1 MSTPQPVP
9 ASNPIAGL
17 LGVFRSE
24 LLAVGVFSLVANLLM
39 LTPTLYMLQVFDRV
53 MSSGNDLTLIAVS
66 LVTLFFFAIMAVAEW
81 ARSRVLVR
89 AGVRFDTALNTEVFR
104 ASFEA
109 SLNKAGR
116 NPGEAF
122 TDLTNLR
129 QFLSTNGVF
138 AFFDAPW
145 VPIYVAVA
153 WLMHPWLGMAS
164 ILFAVM
170 LVLVAWGGHL
180 YTRALHTTVLEAGM
194 RSNGFV
200 QSKLRNAE
208 AIEAMGM
215 LPSLFAR
222 WRTVHAMHLD
232 AMASNQDKNQRV
244 QAVTKFLQYSQQ
256 SLMIG
261 IAAMLV
267 IRGEISMGAII
278 ASNMLMARALAPV
291 QMLVGSWKGFMAA
304 KLSYQRLGALLTAH
318 PARAGRALTVP
329 PEGQI
334 SLRSLV
340 ARAEGREAP
349 ILQGLNAELPAGE
362 LLVVMGPSGS
372 GKTTLARCLLGIW
385 PITEGEVLLD
395 GVPIGE
401 WDRNQLGP
409 HLGYLPQDIELFDG
423 SIGDNIARFGTA
435 VPEKII
441 TAAKAANVHDM
452 ILRFP
457 QGYDTPMGLAGSQ
470 LSAGQRQRIA
480 LARAL
485 YGEPTL
491 IVLDEPNAN
500 LDDAGEAALMQA
512 VQALRDKGCTVV
524 VISHRGGLVNLA
536 DRLLILNQG
545 RIQALGTREALLARQ
560 SAVGAAAAAR
570 NPMPE
575 R

>member
-1 MSTPQPVP
+1 MSAPEAAPV
-9 ASNPIAGL
+9 SNPIAGL
-17 LGVFRSE
+17 LRVFRSE
-24 LLAVGVFSLVANLLM
+24 LLAVGVFSLLANLLM

-53 MSSGNDLTLIAVS
+53 MTSGNNLTLIAVS

-104 ASFEA
+104 ASVEA

-122 TDLTNLR
+122 ADLTNLR

-145 VPIYVAVA
+145 VPIYIAVA
-153 WLMHPWLGMAS
+153 WLMHPWLGIAA
-164 ILFAVM
+164 IVLAVM
-170 LVLVAWGGHL
+170 LVLVAWAGHL

-222 WRTVHAMHLD
+222 WSAFHATHVD
-232 AMASNQDKNQRV
+232 AAAVNQDKNQRV

-304 KLSYQRLGALLTAH
+304 KLSYERLGTLLTAY
-318 PARAGRALTVP
+318 
-329 PEGQI
+329 
-334 SLRSLV
+334 
-340 ARAEGREAP
+340 
-349 ILQGLNAELPAGE
+349 PAG
-362 LLVVMGPSGS
+362 
-372 GKTTLARCLLGIW
+372 
-385 PITEGEVLLD
+385 
-395 GVPIGE
+395 
-401 WDRNQLGP
+401 
-409 HLGYLPQDIELFDG
+409 
-423 SIGDNIARFGTA
+423 
-435 VPEKII
+435 
-441 TAAKAANVHDM
+441 
-452 ILRFP
+452 
-457 QGYDTPMGLAGSQ
+457 AGG
-470 LSAGQRQRIA
+470 AG
-480 LARAL
+480 
-485 YGEPTL
+485 
-491 IVLDEPNAN
+491 
-500 LDDAGEAALMQA
+500 
-512 VQALRDKGCTVV
+512 
-524 VISHRGGLVNLA
+524 
-536 DRLLILNQG
+536 
-545 RIQALGTREALLARQ
+545 
-560 SAVGAAAAAR
+560 
-570 NPMPE
+570 
-575 R
+575 

>member
-1 MSTPQPVP
+1 MSTPADLRVPNPV
-9 ASNPIAGL
+9 AGL
-17 LGVFRSE
+17 LKVFRSE
-24 LLAVGVFSLVANLLM
+24 LLAVGAFSMVANLLM

-53 MSSGNDLTLIAVS
+53 MTSGNDLTLIAVS

-89 AGVRFDTALNTEVFR
+89 AGVRFDAALNTEVFR

-145 VPIYVAVA
+145 VPIYIAVA
-153 WLMHPWLGMAS
+153 WLMHPWLGIAS

-170 LVLVAWGGHL
+170 LVLAAWGGHL
-180 YTRALHTTVLEAGM
+180 YTRALHTSVLEAGM

-215 LPSLFAR
+215 LPSLFMR
-222 WRTVHAMHLD
+222 WRAMHLTHLE

-304 KLSYQRLGALLTAH
+304 RLSYQRLGTLLTAY
-318 PARAGRALTVP
+318 PARTGRALTAALK
-329 PEGQI
+329 GQI
-334 SLRSLV
+334 TLRGLI

-349 ILQGLNAELPAGE
+349 ILQGLDAELPAGE
-362 LLVVMGPSGS
+362 LLVVLGPSGS

-385 PITEGEVLLD
+385 PLTEGEVLLD
-395 GVPIGE
+395 GLPIGD
-401 WDRNQLGP
+401 WDRAAIGP
-409 HLGYLPQDIELFDG
+409 RLGYLPQDIELFDG
-423 SIGDNIARFGTA
+423 SIGDNIARFGT
-435 VPEKII
+435 PEPATII
-441 TAAKAANVHDM
+441 AAAKAANVHEM

-485 YGEPTL
+485 YGEPAL

-512 VQALRDKGCTVV
+512 VQSLRAKGCTLV
-524 VISHRGGLVNLA
+524 VISHRGGLINLA
-536 DRLLILNQG
+536 DRLMILNQG
-545 RIQALGTREALLARQ
+545 RIQALGPREALLARNATQ
-560 SAVGAAAAAR
+560 GAAVPAR
-570 NPMPE
+570 NPAVE
-575 R
+575 S

>member
-1 MSTPQPVP
+1 MSSRQATPV
-9 ASNPIAGL
+9 SNPIAGL
-17 LGVFRSE
+17 LGVFRGE

-53 MSSGNDLTLIAVS
+53 MTSGNDLTLIAVS

-122 TDLTNLR
+122 ADLTNLR

-145 VPIYVAVA
+145 VPIYIAVA
-153 WLMHPWLGMAS
+153 WLMHPWLGIAS

-180 YTRALHTTVLEAGM
+180 YTRALHTSVLEAGM

-222 WRTVHAMHLD
+222 WRAVHLTHLD
-232 AMASNQDKNQRV
+232 AMASNQDKTQRV

-291 QMLVGSWKGFMAA
+291 QMLVGSWRGFMAA
-304 KLSYQRLGALLTAH
+304 KLSYQRLGTLLTEH
-318 PARAGRALTVP
+318 PARAGRALTAP
-329 PEGQI
+329 PKGQLT
-334 SLRSLV
+334 LRGLV
-340 ARAEGREAP
+340 ARADGREAP
-349 ILQGLNAELPAGE
+349 ILQGLDAEFSAGE
-362 LLVVMGPSGS
+362 LLVVLGPSGS

-385 PITEGEVLLD
+385 PLTEGEVLLD

-401 WDRNQLGP
+401 WNRGQLGP
-409 HLGYLPQDIELFDG
+409 YLGYLPQDIELFDG

-435 VPEKII
+435 VPEQII
-441 TAAKAANVHDM
+441 TAAKAANVHEM

-512 VQALRDKGCTVV
+512 VQALRAKGCTVV

-545 RIQALGTREALLARQ
+545 RIQALGPREALLARQ

-570 NPMPE
+570 NPPPE

>member
-1 MSTPQPVP
+1 
-9 ASNPIAGL
+9 
-17 LGVFRSE
+17 
-24 LLAVGVFSLVANLLM
+24 M

-53 MSSGNDLTLIAVS
+53 MTSGNDLTLIGIS

-89 AGVRFDTALNTEVFR
+89 AGVRFDAALNTEVFR

-122 TDLTNLR
+122 ADLTNLR

-145 VPIYVAVA
+145 VPIYIAVA
-153 WLMHPWLGMAS
+153 WLMHPWLGLAS

-180 YTRALHTTVLEAGM
+180 YTRALHTSVLEAGM

-215 LPSLFAR
+215 LPSLFTR
-222 WRTVHAMHLD
+222 WRAIHLTHLE

-244 QAVTKFLQYSQQ
+244 QSVTKFLQYSQQ

-304 KLSYQRLGALLTAH
+304 RLSYQRLGTLLTAY
-318 PARAGRALTVP
+318 PAKIGRALTAP
-329 PEGQI
+329 LEGQI
-334 SLRSLV
+334 TLRGLI
-340 ARAEGREAP
+340 ARAEGRETP
-349 ILQGLNAELPAGE
+349 ILQGLDAEIPSGE
-362 LLVVMGPSGS
+362 LLVVLGPSGS

-385 PITEGEVLLD
+385 PLTEGEVLLD
-395 GVPIGE
+395 GVPIGD
-401 WDRNQLGP
+401 WDRAAIGP
-409 HLGYLPQDIELFDG
+409 CLGYLPQDIELFDG
-423 SIGDNIARFGTA
+423 SIGDNIARFGT
-435 VPEKII
+435 PEPSMII
-441 TAAKAANVHDM
+441 AAAKAANVHEM

-457 QGYDTPMGLAGSQ
+457 QGYDTSMGLAGSQ

-485 YGEPTL
+485 YGEPAL

-512 VQALRDKGCTVV
+512 VQALRAKGCTLV
-524 VISHRGGLVNLA
+524 VISHRGGLVTLA
-536 DRLLILNQG
+536 DRLMILNQG
-545 RIQALGTREALLARQ
+545 RIQAFGPREALLARN
-560 SAVGAAAAAR
+560 AALGAALPAR
-570 NPMPE
+570 NPATE
-575 R
+575 S